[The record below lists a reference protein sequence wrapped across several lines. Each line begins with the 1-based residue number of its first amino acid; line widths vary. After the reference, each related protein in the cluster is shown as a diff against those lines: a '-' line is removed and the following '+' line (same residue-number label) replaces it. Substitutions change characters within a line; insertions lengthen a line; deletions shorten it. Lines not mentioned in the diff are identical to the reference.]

1 MNEIIE
7 MGTVSSKG
15 QISIP
20 RGIRKELN
28 IKEGSKLL
36 FLLSD
41 NALLVKKVN
50 VESFAQITKPLHAA
64 KKKIEESQVN
74 ALIHKLR
81 KKG

>member
-20 RGIRKELN
+20 KSIRKELN

-41 NALLVKKVN
+41 DSLLVKKVN
-50 VESFAQITKPLHAA
+50 VESFAQITKPLHTT
-64 KKKIEESQVN
+64 KKKIEESQVTS
-74 ALIHKLR
+74 LIHKLR
-81 KKG
+81 KKR